1 MSISQGAALS
11 AIAFQ
16 FAAALEVY
24 DQEADRLVQAHGDL
38 GIYQALGV
46 RMDEMRRY
54 ATALPDCAGPWV
66 EVLIRHFELT
76 HTLWHVQQ
84 GKAVYRDL
92 QTVRHAHAGAVQFLS
107 QRLVHL
113 LPRH

>member
-16 FAAALEVY
+16 FAAALESY
-24 DQEADRLVQAHGDL
+24 DRDAGRLVEAHGDL
-38 GIYQALGV
+38 DLYQALV
-46 RMDEMRRY
+46 RGMDEMRCY
-54 ATALPDCAGPWV
+54 ATALPDCAVPWV
-66 EVLIRHFELT
+66 EVMIRHFELT

-84 GKAVYRDL
+84 GKAVLREL
-92 QTVRHAHAGAVQFLS
+92 QDAREAHAGAVRFLS

-113 LPRH
+113 LPCH